1 MIDAVPNGADA
12 VHVAPASVGQF
23 RAEQN
28 WVLNPFQ
35 DAVFI
40 IAAPLIVLSLAIW
53 AFAHYGAAQAATLII
68 TVHIVMTVA
77 HHLPTFIRIYGDV
90 DLFKRFK
97 WSFVLGPVIPLAFS
111 AAMLTY
117 LAIKDLPVECF
128 LYLYIMLVI
137 WDPWHFLRQH
147 YGFMRIYDRHNAAP
161 KQLASRMDLGMSIVW
176 FAYAMAASGAWL
188 PQLLND
194 MYNSANIPV
203 VLSLSADALRGVASL
218 LQVAAFAMTFLYAG
232 YLAWCWRR
240 GYYISWAK
248 VALLAVTFGAMYLS
262 YVPNAWMQSLAPG
275 WSFKVGFA
283 VIGVVHMTQYLA
295 IVWRYNRGLAGNP
308 ARARDGWFK
317 RWHAKGG
324 LLVGAAYV
332 GICLL
337 YGEVITTQQDNRL
350 LMSVLLALG
359 FTSTLLHY
367 YFDGFIWKV
376 RHQQNR
382 DALAMAGSEQAEK
395 SGDASWWTAAIN
407 VTASKM
413 FARQLLYFGVPMTLL
428 TVGAMAAWQTPPV
441 NYMQH
446 MYAAQSLSQD
456 GKHEQAA
463 DAARAAYATM
473 NKQLPFLQRMTEL
486 EPTAAREAEL
496 AFLVYNQ
503 SLYEHIVMP
512 QLAGEE
518 PSREH
523 LLAHRDCVQAAI
535 ASLDSA
541 LSREGSLAHI
551 GREKMTRA
559 DAQAIADSWRRQLL

>member
-1 MIDAVPNGADA
+1 MSAI
-12 VHVAPASVGQF
+12 
-23 RAEQN
+23 AEEVERTAKVSESNTVRVRQN
-28 WVLNPFQ
+28 WVLDPLQ
-35 DAVFI
+35 DSLFI
-40 IAAPLIVLSLAIW
+40 IVAPLIVLLLAIW
-53 AFAHYGAAQAATLII
+53 AFQHYGAAQATTLII

-97 WSFVLGPVIPLAFS
+97 WSFVLGPVIPLGFS
-111 AAMLTY
+111 AAVLTY
-117 LAIKDLPVECF
+117 LAAKDLPVEYF

-161 KQLASRMDLGMSIVW
+161 KKLASRMDSGMSIVW

-194 MYNSANIPV
+194 MYNSANIPL
-203 VLSLSADALRGVASL
+203 VLSLSAEALQGVASI
-218 LQVAAFAMTFLYAG
+218 LQTTAFAMTLLYAG
-232 YLAWCWRR
+232 YLAWCWRH

-248 VALLAVTFGAMYLS
+248 VALLAITFGAMYLS

-295 IVWRYNRGLAGNP
+295 IVWRYNRGLASN
-308 ARARDGWFK
+308 ASRARDGWFK

-324 LLVGAAYV
+324 VLIGAVYV
-332 GICLL
+332 AICLL

-350 LMSVLLALG
+350 LMSVLLAVG

-382 DALAMAGSEQAEK
+382 DALAMAGGESPQK
-395 SGDASWWTAAIN
+395 TNDASWWAAASN
-407 VTASKM
+407 VTAGKM
-413 FARQLLYFGVPMTLL
+413 FARQLLYFGAPMTLL
-428 TVGAMAAWQTPPV
+428 TLGAMAAWQTPSV

-456 GKHEQAA
+456 GKHQQAA
-463 DAARAAYATM
+463 DAARSAYAAM

-512 QLAGEE
+512 QLAGNQ
-518 PSREH
+518 PSNEH
-523 LLAHRDCVQAAI
+523 LLAHRENVRMAI
-535 ASLDSA
+535 QSMESA
-541 LSREGSLAHI
+541 IQRGGEIRHL
-551 GREKMTRA
+551 GREKMTRS
-559 DAQAIADSWRRQLL
+559 DAQSVVDSWRRQLL